1 MPKINLTCLKKTELA
16 TKIYFIQ
23 MGSDTELN
31 FKPGQFISLEVAP
44 REYRSYSLINLKTQ
58 ASHDQEHPTI
68 IEFLVNT
75 KSGGL
80 GSQCFES
87 MNIGENYAGLGPLG
101 KFALIE
107 NTRPKVFIATGTGL
121 GPFVGMINQV
131 FAQDPKASIQLYFGV
146 YSPEY
151 DFSHQFFTE
160 YLNNSNYPNFKIITC
175 ADSLNPNQATLTD
188 TYLGKV
194 TEILPKFVSDFQA
207 FDFYICGNPLMVAAM
222 ESSLRESG
230 ADENIFMEKYESL
243 AK

>member
-1 MPKINLTCLKKTELA
+1 MPKIQLTCLEKTQLA
-16 TKIYFIQ
+16 PKIYFIK
-23 MGSDTELN
+23 MGCSDLLD

-44 REYRSYSLINLKTQ
+44 KEYRSYSLISLDPSKEP
-58 ASHDQEHPTI
+58 DQIHSATV
-68 IEFLVNT
+68 EFLVNT

-80 GSQCFES
+80 GSQCIEN
-87 MNIGENYAGLGPLG
+87 MNVGDNYNGLGPLG
-101 KFALIE
+101 KFALVE
-107 NTRPKVFIATGTGL
+107 SQKPKVFIATGTGL
-121 GPFVGMINQV
+121 GPFIGMIKQIFNQV
-131 FAQDPKASIQLYFGV
+131 PNTSVQLYFGV

-160 YLNNSNYPNFKIITC
+160 YLNNSSYPNFKIITC
-175 ADSLNPNQATLTD
+175 ADSLNPDQTTLTD

-194 TEILPKFVSDFQA
+194 TEILPKFVSDFKA
-207 FDFYICGNPLMVAAM
+207 YDFYICGNPLMVAAM